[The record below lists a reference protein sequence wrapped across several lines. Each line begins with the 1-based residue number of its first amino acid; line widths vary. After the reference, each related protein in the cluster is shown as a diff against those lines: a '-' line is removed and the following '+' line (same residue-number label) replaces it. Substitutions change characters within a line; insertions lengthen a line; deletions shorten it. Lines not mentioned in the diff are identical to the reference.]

1 MDEHAATTRIS
12 RVDEAIASFE
22 VLFKVRRLRIRLTD
36 PLVGVLLGEL
46 GVKSSSDGQDVGD
59 ARSRQDV
66 LVVGCHVVPNEKP
79 LNHFIQRFNPILL
92 IEHHHVMLCFYLFI
106 ILIIDIFLIY

>member
-36 PLVGVLLGEL
+36 PLVGILLRER
-46 GVKSSSDGQDVGD
+46 GVEARANWEDVGD
-59 ARSRQDV
+59 SVAVEDILV
-66 LVVGCHVVPNEKP
+66 LGCDLVTEEEP
-79 LNHFIQRFNPILL
+79 LNDL
-92 IEHHHVMLCFYLFI
+92 V
-106 ILIIDIFLIY
+106 

>member
-46 GVKSSSDGQDVGD
+46 GVKSSSNGQDVGD
-59 ARSRQDV
+59 SIATQYV
-66 LVVGCHVVPNEKP
+66 LVVRGHMVA
-79 LNHFIQRFNPILL
+79 
-92 IEHHHVMLCFYLFI
+92 
-106 ILIIDIFLIY
+106 